1 MATNAVRLV
10 TEVPGPKSRALFA
23 ARQQH
28 VPRGPFNVT
37 PIFAERAEGARLTDV
52 DGNTFLDFA
61 GGIGVLNVGHA
72 APPVVA
78 AAREQ
83 LDRFTH
89 TCFHVVPYE
98 GYVAV
103 AERLNRMT
111 PGLFPKKTVLFN
123 SGAEA
128 VENAIK
134 IARSYTRRPA
144 VLCFEDAFHGRTL
157 MALSLTSKVATYK
170 KGFGPFAPEVYR
182 VPYAYCYRCPIGLTY
197 PSCQV
202 ACADLLRE
210 VFSRVVDPEGVA
222 ALIVEPVLGEGGFVT
237 PPLEY
242 LPKLQ
247 KTCVEHGIVFI
258 ADEVQTGFG
267 RTGKMFAV
275 EHVGVEP
282 DLLVTAKSMAGGL
295 PLSAVTGRAEIMD
308 APQVGGLG
316 GTFGGNPVSC
326 AAAVAAL
333 DFVERED
340 LPARAARIGSR
351 VLTRFLAMQERYELI
366 GDVRGL
372 GAMLAMELVRDRASP
387 EPAKEATNRVARLA
401 CERGL
406 ILITA
411 GTHGNV
417 IRTLMPLVIT
427 DAELD
432 EGLDILESAL
442 RDVDSEAR

>member
-1 MATNAVRLV
+1 MATKAVNLV
-10 TEVPGPKSRALFA
+10 TEVPGPKSRALLA
-23 ARQQH
+23 VRQAH

-52 DGNTFLDFA
+52 DGNTFLDFV
-61 GGIGVLNVGHA
+61 GGIGVLNIGHS

-78 AAREQ
+78 AARAQ
-83 LDRFTH
+83 LERFTH

-103 AERLNRMT
+103 AERLNRIT
-111 PGLFPKKTVLFN
+111 PGGFPKKTALFN

-170 KGFGPFAPEVYR
+170 KGFGPFAPEIYR

-202 ACADLLRE
+202 ACADLLHE
-210 VFSRVVDPEGVA
+210 VFERVVDPDSVA

-237 PPLEY
+237 PPPEY

-247 KTCVEHGIVFI
+247 KKCREHDILFI

-275 EHVGVEP
+275 EHAGVEP
-282 DLLVTAKSMAGGL
+282 DLLVMAKSMAGGL

-326 AAAVAAL
+326 AAALAAL
-333 DFVERED
+333 DFIERED
-340 LPARAARIGSR
+340 LPGRAARIGAR
-351 VLTRFLAMQERYELI
+351 ALERFQAMRTRYELI
-366 GDVRGL
+366 GDARGL
-372 GAMLAMELVRDRASP
+372 GAMVAIELVRDRPSRA
-387 EPAKEATNRVARLA
+387 PAKEATNRVARLA
-401 CERGL
+401 FERGL

-411 GTHGNV
+411 GTHGNI

-427 DAELD
+427 DAELE
-432 EGLDILESAL
+432 EGMDILESAV
-442 RDVDSEAR
+442 RDVDAEAR